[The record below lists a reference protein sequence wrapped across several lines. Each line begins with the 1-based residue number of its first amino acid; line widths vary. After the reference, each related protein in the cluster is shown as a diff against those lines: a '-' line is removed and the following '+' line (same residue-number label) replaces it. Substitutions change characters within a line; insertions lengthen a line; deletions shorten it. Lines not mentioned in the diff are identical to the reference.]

1 MTQLYKAIKNAQN
14 ASKTKIKSNCSLNIL
29 LVGLSFHF
37 QKLRIQFWFFFS
49 ISIDSKLESSPRTPF
64 KNFEIT
70 IDIGVMTLY
79 KMMQV
84 LKNSTAFILSFVFSN
99 FSKHFTR
106 GLPNVGDALI
116 YRAGILIYEIR
127 VKYFRTFAFNVKVF
141 RNFLGAIYWYNFYTV
156 LLKISFYSFLKP

>member
-1 MTQLYKAIKNAQN
+1 MLVKLKLKAIVDLIYCQQGYL
-14 ASKTKIKSNCSLNIL
+14 SIFRNC
-29 LVGLSFHF
+29 VFSFG
-37 QKLRIQFWFFFS
+37 FFFS

-70 IDIGVMTLY
+70 IGIGVMTLY

-156 LLKISFYSFLKP
+156 LLKIIFYSFLKP

>member
-1 MTQLYKAIKNAQN
+1 MLVKLKLKAIVDLIYCQQGYL
-14 ASKTKIKSNCSLNIL
+14 SIFRNC
-29 LVGLSFHF
+29 VFSFG
-37 QKLRIQFWFFFS
+37 FFFS

-70 IDIGVMTLY
+70 IGIGVMTLY

-156 LLKISFYSFLKP
+156 LLKIIFYSFSKP